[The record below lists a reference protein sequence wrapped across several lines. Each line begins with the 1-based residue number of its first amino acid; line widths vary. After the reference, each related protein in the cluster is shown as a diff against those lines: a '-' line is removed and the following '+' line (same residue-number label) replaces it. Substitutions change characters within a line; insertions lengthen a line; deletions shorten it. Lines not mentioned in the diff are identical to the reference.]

1 MPIAKHI
8 ISQIRDLT
16 ADLIELGL
24 CDKQNYPA
32 LRDFGSGK
40 SEIGISN
47 KTNFSFALRNI
58 SYQNIYDELDRTE
71 TYNFRM
77 LDGALVQ
84 IMYRFT
90 DDEIEEHRLAFFPSP
105 YLEQFQNNPEIYSDD
120 EMYAEVTMRNIVPL
134 PLRFD
139 FISREGEYEE
149 LRHPKSHLTLG
160 QYKNCRIPVCAP
172 LTPYHFVSFIL
183 RNFYHTAYT
192 KYGDSIRPHSHCF
205 TETIFTSERAILHI
219 RIPVSSLE

>member
-1 MPIAKHI
+1 MPTAKHI
-8 ISQIRDLT
+8 ISQIHDLT

-32 LRDFGSGK
+32 LRNFGSRK

-47 KTNFSFALRNI
+47 KTNFSFVMRNI
-58 SYQNIYDELDRTE
+58 PYQNIYD
-71 TYNFRM
+71 
-77 LDGALVQ
+77 
-84 IMYRFT
+84 
-90 DDEIEEHRLAFFPSP
+90 
-105 YLEQFQNNPEIYSDD
+105 LEQFQNNPEIYSDD
-120 EMYAEVTMRNIVPL
+120 EVYAEVIMRNIVPL

-192 KYGDSIRPHSHCF
+192 KYSDSIRPHSHCF
-205 TETIFTSERAILHI
+205 SETIFISEKAILHI
-219 RIPVSSLE
+219 QIPVSSLE

>member
-1 MPIAKHI
+1 MPTAKHI
-8 ISQIRDLT
+8 ISQIHDLT

-32 LRDFGSGK
+32 LRNFGSRK

-47 KTNFSFALRNI
+47 KTNFSFVMRNI
-58 SYQNIYDELDRTE
+58 PYQNIYDELDRTE

-120 EMYAEVTMRNIVPL
+120 EVYAEVIMRNIVPL

-192 KYGDSIRPHSHCF
+192 KYSDSIRPHSHCF
-205 TETIFTSERAILHI
+205 SETIFISEKAILHI
-219 RIPVSSLE
+219 QIPVSSLE